1 MPVVAG
7 MRRVSFVR
15 IVVVD
20 GCTRCEVVG
29 TGHRLP
35 TVRAVSLDT
44 ALALVAGGVPSV
56 IRSGS
61 VQPGAGGSGG

>member
-1 MPVVAG
+1 MPVVPG

-15 IVVVD
+15 IVVAD
-20 GCTRCEVVG
+20 GRTRFEVVG

-35 TVRAVSLDT
+35 TVRTVSVDT

-56 IRSGS
+56 IRSGP
-61 VQPGAGGSGG
+61 VLPGAGVSGG

>member
-1 MPVVAG
+1 MPVVPG

-15 IVVVD
+15 IVIVD
-20 GCTRCEVVG
+20 GCARCEVVG

-35 TVRAVSLDT
+35 TVRTVSLDT

-56 IRSGS
+56 IRSGP
-61 VQPGAGGSGG
+61 VPPGAGVIGA